1 MKDLRYAR
9 GAANGQAAQLL
20 AAPSTGTPCSLI
32 TMASDFPLSLSH
44 GANLNIIIRPE
55 LRFAVTYSRRIFARF
70 LVADTVA
77 ILVPSL
83 PYPFGVLLCCQHKAF
98 AAIWK

>member
-9 GAANGQAAQLL
+9 GATNGQAAQLL

-44 GANLNIIIRPE
+44 GVNLNIIIRPE
-55 LRFAVTYSRRIFARF
+55 LRFAVTFPRRIFAR
-70 LVADTVA
+70 LIVAVIVA
-77 ILVPSL
+77 ILVPSPSY
-83 PYPFGVLLCCQHKAF
+83 PYGVLLCCQHKAF